1 MALSFTD
8 LSHLPNLNKA
18 IANPNS
24 VKLGGNIMS
33 RYYIDCRDFPSDIK
47 CSVALSADSKE
58 ELLDAV
64 VQHGTTVHK
73 YEDTPEFRENIVKE
87 FKEGHPPA

>member
-1 MALSFTD
+1 
-8 LSHLPNLNKA
+8 
-18 IANPNS
+18 
-24 VKLGGNIMS
+24 MS
-33 RYYIDCRDFPSDIK
+33 RYYIDCRDFPSDTK

-58 ELLDAV
+58 ELLEAV

-73 YEDTPEFRENIVKE
+73 YENTPEFRENIVKE